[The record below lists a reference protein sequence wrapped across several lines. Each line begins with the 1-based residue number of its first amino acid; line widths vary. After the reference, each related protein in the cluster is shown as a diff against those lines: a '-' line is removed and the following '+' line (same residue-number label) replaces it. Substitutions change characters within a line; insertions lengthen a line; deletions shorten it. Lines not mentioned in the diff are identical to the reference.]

1 MASRVTVVIAT
12 RNRRDELA
20 HTLRRLRALPDRPEI
35 IVVDNASA
43 DGTAEAVRR
52 EFPGVR
58 VLALRRNLGA
68 VARNLGVE
76 EAHTPYVAFSDDD
89 SWWEPGALDT
99 AAGLFDAHPRLGLI
113 AGRPLVGDERRPDPI
128 AGRMA
133 DSPLPPDDRLPGPAV
148 LGFLGCAAIVRRAA
162 YLEVGGYSE
171 VLFFVGE
178 ERLLAYDLAAAGW
191 GLSYVSSVVAVHRPS
206 PVRDTPERRRGLEM
220 RNEVLTAW
228 LRRPVPLALARSL
241 RLAGRS
247 VTSTAARSAW
257 PSALVRLPAA
267 LRDRRRLPEPVER
280 HARLLESVERHARSL
295 ETV

>member
-12 RNRRDELA
+12 RDRRDELA
-20 HTLRRLRALPDRPEI
+20 HTLRRLRGLPDRPEI

-52 EFPGVR
+52 DFPGVR

-76 EAHTPYVAFSDDD
+76 EARTPYVAFSDDD

-99 AAGLFDAHPRLGLI
+99 AAELFDAHPRLGLI

-128 AGRMA
+128 AGLMA
-133 DSPLPPDDRLPGPAV
+133 DSPLPADDRLPGPAV
-148 LGFLGCAAIVRRAA
+148 LGFLCCAAIVRRKAF
-162 YLEVGGYSE
+162 LEVGGFSE

-206 PVRDTPERRRGLEM
+206 PVRDSAERRRGLEL
-220 RNEVLTAW
+220 RNEMLTAW
-228 LRRPVPLALARSL
+228 LRRPVPLALARTLS
-241 RLAGRS
+241 LAGRAA
-247 VTSTAARSAW
+247 TSAAARSAW

-267 LRDRRRLPEPVER
+267 LRDRRRLPESVER
-280 HARLLESVERHARSL
+280 HARLLE
-295 ETV
+295 TV

>member
-1 MASRVTVVIAT
+1 MGSRVTVVVAT

-35 IVVDNASA
+35 VIVDNASA

-52 EFPGVR
+52 DFPGVR
-58 VLALRRNLGA
+58 LLALRRNLGA

-76 EAHTPYVAFSDDD
+76 EARTPYVAFSDDD

-99 AAGLFDAHPRLGLI
+99 AAGLFDGHPRLGLI

-133 DSPLPPDDRLPGPAV
+133 DSPLPADDRLPGPAV
-148 LGFLGCAAIVRRAA
+148 LGFLGCAAVVRREAF
-162 YLEVGGYSE
+162 LEVGGYSE

-206 PVRDTPERRRGLEM
+206 PVRDSPARRRGLEM

-228 LRRPVPLALARSL
+228 LRRPVPLALARTL
-241 RLAGRS
+241 TLAGRAA
-247 VTSTAARSAW
+247 TSAAARSAW
-257 PSALVRLPAA
+257 PSALARLPAA

-280 HARLLESVERHARSL
+280 HARLLE
-295 ETV
+295 TV

>member
-1 MASRVTVVIAT
+1 MGSRVTVVVAT

-35 IVVDNASA
+35 VVVDNASA

-52 EFPGVR
+52 DFPGVR
-58 VLALRRNLGA
+58 LLALRRNLGA

-76 EAHTPYVAFSDDD
+76 GARTPYVAFSDDD

-99 AAGLFDAHPRLGLI
+99 AAGLFDGHPRLGLI

-133 DSPLPPDDRLPGPAV
+133 DSPLPADDRLPGPAV
-148 LGFLGCAAIVRRAA
+148 LGFLGCAAVVRREAF
-162 YLEVGGYSE
+162 LEVGGYSE

-206 PVRDTPERRRGLEM
+206 PVRDSPARRRGLEM

-228 LRRPVPLALARSL
+228 LRRPVPLALARTL
-241 RLAGRS
+241 TLAGRAA
-247 VTSTAARSAW
+247 TSAAARSAW
-257 PSALVRLPAA
+257 PSALARLPAA

-280 HARLLESVERHARSL
+280 HARLLE
-295 ETV
+295 TV